1 MTTMQCLTCG
11 DTRGTMQNIKWPERR
26 LKCAACGC
34 VTRHRVIADPNQGDW
49 REDLNL
55 EPKGSR
61 TPPQAAPLRAIGTAA
76 MPDEAIR
83 LLDNAGLRPVEVDNL
98 GRDAWV
104 LGTIGFV
111 LIDRE
116 AAEVRPF
123 EVVNEIL
130 RMMANREAPKRK
142 GAE

>member
-1 MTTMQCLTCG
+1 
-11 DTRGTMQNIKWPERR
+11 
-26 LKCAACGC
+26 
-34 VTRHRVIADPNQGDW
+34 
-49 REDLNL
+49 
-55 EPKGSR
+55 
-61 TPPQAAPLRAIGTAA
+61 
-76 MPDEAIR
+76 
-83 LLDNAGLRPVEVDNL
+83 
-98 GRDAWV
+98 V